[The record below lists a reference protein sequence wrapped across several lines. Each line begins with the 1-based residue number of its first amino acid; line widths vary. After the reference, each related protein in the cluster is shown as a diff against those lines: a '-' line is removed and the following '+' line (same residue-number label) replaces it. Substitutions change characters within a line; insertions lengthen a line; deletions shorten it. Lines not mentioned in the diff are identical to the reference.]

1 MRYNPIN
8 LLISVIIMYQCSNS
22 TDEKLDKTQL
32 VQEKNKINICDSLL
46 ITDSFNFIDSVI
58 YINKK
63 EIPMYPYKEKYDSLE
78 SIGRKQLK
86 DEIDKNP
93 NAIIDVFPPTPELY
107 AVDSLN
113 NKISIK
119 NYLNSIRNTDYGEYH
134 CLLTFKVE
142 WNGQISEIRL
152 KAQKVRLPKKLNLTN
167 VVKNIRANP
176 AMTNY
181 GIPFP
186 SPLIVTL
193 SLKNTEKD

>member
-1 MRYNPIN
+1 MRYNTIN

-22 TDEKLDKTQL
+22 TDEKFDKTQL
-32 VQEKNKINICDSLL
+32 VQEKKKTNISDSLF
-46 ITDSFNFIDSVI
+46 ITDSFNFTDSVI

-63 EIPMYPYKEKYDSLE
+63 EIPVYPYKKKYDSLE
-78 SIGRKQLK
+78 SIRRKQVK
-86 DEIDKNP
+86 DAMDKNP

-113 NKISIK
+113 NMISIK
-119 NYLNSIRNTDYGEYH
+119 NYLDSIRNTYKGVYH
-134 CLLTFKVE
+134 CLLTFKIE

-152 KAQKVRLPKKLNLTN
+152 KAQKGRLPKKLNLTN

-176 AMTNY
+176 AMTDY

-186 SPLIVTL
+186 SPLIATL
-193 SLKNTEKD
+193 SLKNIEKD